1 MKYFFISILFS
12 FLCIFSYAQERFYN
26 LYDGWCILN
35 VSVYEDEYIASGLD
49 AHPSTSANMPQFITI
64 SNDGGIINSFLYYN
78 DTIDGL
84 EGRLSKSYFFQG
96 NNVLFVGTLVDYY
109 KSYSLTPIL
118 ANYNI
123 ISNEIDTIISY
134 NYVEGYNSINYLLDT
149 IDSNYVIIGTY
160 HYADN
165 NSFPILVLADENGDT
180 ISTKRYEFLPTN
192 TIRRRVFP
200 YQLLKLP
207 DGGFLMS
214 CQDEV
219 GYAGSYHADIQR
231 CCFLRLDNEGNELWR
246 SYTTNSD
253 TITFHP
259 FAALMPDGDF
269 LITWSDPFLA
279 DILNPDGAIWL
290 ARMTDDGFIYGK
302 KKVSSEITEIAPNRF
317 YINDSYQD
325 DSGNVYLTGER
336 GGLPYPAFLLKVN
349 SQGIS
354 EWYREYDCF
363 PDDDAQATHT
373 KIYGITPTEDGGFI
387 MGGEYFCSP
396 STMFPSGTQQGL
408 VIKVDSMGCLEEG
421 CGTTNIR
428 HTINALNAEIYP
440 NPASKKITITLAK
453 QTNTAKIKIYDAKA
467 CLLVNIGSQG
477 VTQSHTLT
485 NTQTGIEMDVSQL
498 PAGIYTVNIWA
509 EGKFYVGKF
518 VKE

>member
-1 MKYFFISILFS
+1 MKNIIIILLFS

-26 LYDGWCILN
+26 LYDGWCVKKIICTNDYYL
-35 VSVYEDEYIASGLD
+35 SSGVTINPNSDVNTLQFNKIDLLGNLD
-49 AHPSTSANMPQFITI
+49 SSITYM
-64 SNDGGIINSFLYYN
+64 S
-78 DTIDGL
+78 DTIDEFSLYRAGAHFFTGDSL
-84 EGRLSKSYFFQG
+84 LLVGSFVINNKDYTLSPYMLKFDLS
-96 NNVLFVGTLVDYY
+96 NMEVD
-109 KSYSLTPIL
+109 
-118 ANYNI
+118 NI
-123 ISNEIDTIISY
+123 KAY
-134 NYVEGYNSINYLLDT
+134 GYCLNGDAINYLLDT
-149 IDSNYVIIGTY
+149 INEGFTFTCLYRYYSDNYFPAIIFT
-160 HYADN
+160 
-165 NSFPILVLADENGDT
+165 NSFGDT
-180 ISTKRYEFLPTN
+180 LSVKKYSFTLN
-192 TIRRRVFP
+192 AIRRMVTP

-214 CQDEV
+214 CQDEL
-219 GYAGSYHADIQR
+219 GYADAYHAEIQR
-231 CCFLRLDNEGNELWR
+231 CCFLRIDSEGNELWR
-246 SYTTNSD
+246 SYTTNTD
-253 TITFHP
+253 TITFQP
-259 FAALMPDGDF
+259 FAALMPDGDY
-269 LITWSDPFLA
+269 LIAWSDPFLA
-279 DILNPDGAIWL
+279 DILNPEGAIWL

-428 HTINALNAEIYP
+428 HTINAINAEIYP
-440 NPASKKITITLAK
+440 NPASEKITITLAE
-453 QTNTAKIKIYDAKA
+453 QTNAAHVKIYNAKG
-467 CLLVNIGSQG
+467 CLWINEEYENS
-477 VTQSHTLT
+477 
-485 NTQTGIEMDVSQL
+485 EMDVSQL
-498 PAGIYTVNIWA
+498 PAGVYTVNIWA
-509 EGKFYVGKF
+509 EGKFYIGKF
-518 VKE
+518 VKG